1 MTLPLPLAVLGA
13 SPAVPL
19 VAAGVYWRRMRGPRA
34 WVLGWVA
41 VQAAGSALQ
50 LWLGLHGTTNLWVSY
65 VVEPLSGAL
74 LLWTL
79 SLWQIEPVA
88 RLTMRLAIP
97 AVLATFVVLTL
108 AFDSTSTFSRAAQPM
123 LYLVC
128 LGAGAYTIVLRS
140 RVAAGD
146 LLHKDWL
153 WVCAG
158 MVLYYGTGASLFPL
172 SRLLLGS
179 DLGLFVR
186 AYELA
191 NAAGAVA
198 FLAVARGIVCPAP

>member
-1 MTLPLPLAVLGA
+1 VTLPPLLAVLGA

-19 VAAGVYWRRMRGPRA
+19 VAAGLYWRRMRGARA

-108 AFDSTSTFSRAAQPM
+108 DFDSTSTFSRAAQPM

-128 LGAGAYTIVLRS
+128 LGAGAYTVVQKS

-158 MVLYYGTGASLFPL
+158 MVLYYGTGGSLFPL

-191 NAAGAVA
+191 NVAAAVA
-198 FLAVARGIVCPAP
+198 FLVVARGIVCPAP